1 MNASLEPT
9 RHRLSIED
17 FERLGEAGILAPD
30 SRVELIDG
38 ELIDMAPIG
47 TGHASMTS
55 RLNRLLVTR
64 VQDRAIV
71 SPGNPVLLPPWSMPQ
86 PDLMLLRPRR
96 DEYATRHPDADDVLL
111 AIEIAESSLR
121 FDLGKKA
128 RIYAQHGIAEY
139 WVVDV
144 ASRLLNVHRR
154 ADGLGWEEVRALVAP
169 FTIAPLTLP
178 DLTLRSD
185 ELWPELSASDREA

>member
-17 FERLGEAGILAPD
+17 YERLGEAGILPPD

-38 ELIDMAPIG
+38 ERIDMAPIG
-47 TGHASMTS
+47 TGQASTTT
-55 RLNRLLVTR
+55 RLIRLLVTR
-64 VQDRAIV
+64 AADRAIV

-139 WVVDV
+139 WVVAV
-144 ASRLLNVHRR
+144 ASRRLHVHRG
-154 ADGLGWEEVRALVAP
+154 ADGLGWEEVHALAP
-169 FTIAPLTLP
+169 PFSIAPLALP
-178 DLTLRSD
+178 ELTLHSH
-185 ELWPELSASDREA
+185 ELWPEPTNSGS

>member
-17 FERLGEAGILAPD
+17 YERLGEAGILAPD

-38 ELIDMAPIG
+38 ELIDMARIG
-47 TGHASMTS
+47 TGHAWATS
-55 RLNRLLVTR
+55 RLIRLLVIR
-64 VQDRAIV
+64 AGDRAIV
-71 SPGNPVLLPPWSMPQ
+71 SPGNPVRLPPWSMPQ

-139 WVVDV
+139 WVVAV
-144 ASRLLNVHRR
+144 ASRRLHVHRE
-154 ADGLGWEEVRALVAP
+154 ADGLGWEEVRVLAP
-169 FTIAPLTLP
+169 PFSIAPLALP
-178 DLTLRSD
+178 GLTLRSE
-185 ELWPELSASDREA
+185 ELWPELTDSGS

>member
-17 FERLGEAGILAPD
+17 YERLGEAGILPPD

-47 TGHASMTS
+47 TGHASTTT
-55 RLNRLLVTR
+55 RLIRLLVTR
-64 VQDRAIV
+64 AADRAIV
-71 SPGNPVLLPPWSMPQ
+71 SPGNPVRLPPWSMPQ

-121 FDLGKKA
+121 FDLGRKA
-128 RIYAQHGIAEY
+128 RVYARHGIAEY
-139 WVVDV
+139 WVVGV
-144 ASRLLNVHRR
+144 ASHRLHVHRG
-154 ADGLGWEEVRALVAP
+154 ADGLGWKEVRVLAPPFSVAP
-169 FTIAPLTLP
+169 LALPELTL
-178 DLTLRSD
+178 DSD
-185 ELWPELSASDREA
+185 ELWPDLSDTGA